1 MDLSIEKIINQKLC
15 DTFTKLG
22 LDTAYAAVKVSD
34 RPDLSDF
41 QCNGALAL
49 AKQEKKNP
57 REIAARIAGE
67 LEKDTD
73 FAKISIDGPGFIN
86 LTLKNEAIAAVL
98 DQIAGDERFGIA
110 KVETPKKVVMDFG
123 GPNVAK
129 AMHVG
134 HLRAAVIGE
143 SIQRIERFLGNE
155 VISETSIFG
164 SVSLSS

>member
-67 LEKDTD
+67 LEKDAD

-86 LTLKNEAIAAVL
+86 LTLKDEAIAAVL
-98 DQIAGDERFGIA
+98 DQIAADGRFG
-110 KVETPKKVVMDFG
+110 
-123 GPNVAK
+123 
-129 AMHVG
+129 
-134 HLRAAVIGE
+134 AVSEAQNG
-143 SIQRIERFLGNE
+143 RGRRFPSLLFRFKG
-155 VISETSIFG
+155 VFFRFFSEKG
-164 SVSLSS
+164 SGFWRFP

>member
-1 MDLSIEKIINQKLC
+1 MNLSIEKIINQKLAAC
-15 DTFTKLG
+15 FDKLG
-22 LDTAYAAVKVSD
+22 LDNSFAVVKVSD

-49 AKQEKKNP
+49 AKKEKKNP
-57 REIAARIAGE
+57 REIAAQIATE
-67 LEKDTD
+67 LEKDQD

-86 LTLKNEAIAAVL
+86 LSLKDEAIAKIL
-98 DQIAGDERFGIA
+98 DQIAADERFGVA
-110 KVETPKKVVMDFG
+110 KVSEPKKVVMDFG

-143 SIQRIERFLGNE
+143 
-155 VISETSIFG
+155 
-164 SVSLSS
+164 